1 MLSNRRTAL
10 QTVERKALGGSY
22 VDHNFYQSMFKK
34 YSPFD
39 FGVKTS
45 QLFSSEPGSLI
56 VNKKFTYMTIA
67 QGNVYML
74 PGGVDDYQWK
84 LVGSPHVEAYITEL
98 LVASNALPGKG
109 GLSFKIALDKDWFHE
124 PVLLKS
130 ENPNLPLLKILG
142 FPVQRGANS
151 FEYEVELQTSDPNAY
166 IPVDY
171 LQPGRRF
178 IDIAT
183 QVSDELNTK
192 YGGDQ
197 YAEMFK
203 LQSHVGNV
211 ARKLEIS
218 DKAIRAEIAARSEGR
233 ALPTAGEDANHM
245 REQGVGVGYVYQ
257 ENFKSKKGDEIKAGI
272 FITKAEA
279 RLLDRVEMDRE
290 MMMEFGQLQKTVD
303 HDSYKPIKTAP
314 GWRQL
319 VRDGHYMQ
327 HNGSLRLEDIFE
339 YLMTI
344 FVGKNGFSDR
354 YIRIATGEGGLL
366 LMHRLI
372 AEQAKTFTVID
383 THFIKGTTSEF
394 HSNAL
399 EFGAQFTK
407 WRAPNGVIVELVYD
421 PMKDNRQLFPELAPG
436 TNYTLESFC
445 MDIFDFGKT
454 DQKATG
460 ASRDENITMVMQDGV
475 EEYFTVSNVYD
486 FATGAEKSG
495 GNVYSNNK
503 DLGIYRSMSGSLCI
517 WDISRVG
524 RIEFNPTV

>member
-1 MLSNRRTAL
+1 
-10 QTVERKALGGSY
+10 
-22 VDHNFYQSMFKK
+22 
-34 YSPFD
+34 
-39 FGVKTS
+39 
-45 QLFSSEPGSLI
+45 
-56 VNKKFTYMTIA
+56 
-67 QGNVYML
+67 
-74 PGGVDDYQWK
+74 
-84 LVGSPHVEAYITEL
+84 
-98 LVASNALPGKG
+98 
-109 GLSFKIALDKDWFHE
+109 
-124 PVLLKS
+124 
-130 ENPNLPLLKILG
+130 
-142 FPVQRGANS
+142 
-151 FEYEVELQTSDPNAY
+151 
-166 IPVDY
+166 
-171 LQPGRRF
+171 
-178 IDIAT
+178 
-183 QVSDELNTK
+183 
-192 YGGDQ
+192 
-197 YAEMFK
+197 
-203 LQSHVGNV
+203 
-211 ARKLEIS
+211 
-218 DKAIRAEIAARSEGR
+218 
-233 ALPTAGEDANHM
+233 
-245 REQGVGVGYVYQ
+245 
-257 ENFKSKKGDEIKAGI
+257 
-272 FITKAEA
+272 
-279 RLLDRVEMDRE
+279 
-290 MMMEFGQLQKTVD
+290 
-303 HDSYKPIKTAP
+303 
-314 GWRQL
+314 
-319 VRDGHYMQ
+319 
-327 HNGSLRLEDIFE
+327 
-339 YLMTI
+339 MTI